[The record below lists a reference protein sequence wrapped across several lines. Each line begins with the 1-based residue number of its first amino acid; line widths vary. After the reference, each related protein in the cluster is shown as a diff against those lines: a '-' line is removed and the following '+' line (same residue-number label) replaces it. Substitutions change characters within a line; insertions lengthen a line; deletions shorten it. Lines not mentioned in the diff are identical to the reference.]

1 MDLKLGEYSRG
12 NQGKTMT
19 MLRIRRRG
27 IITLPASLR
36 KKYKLEEGQILTIID
51 LGEGT
56 ILLMPTVSQV
66 DRLANQI
73 AEKLKN
79 ENITFQDLLQELNK
93 IHKTYT

>member
-1 MDLKLGEYSRG
+1 MKLSEYIRG

-19 MLRIRRRG
+19 ILRIRRSG

-56 ILLMPTVSQV
+56 ILLTPKVSQV
-66 DRLANQI
+66 DKLANQI
-73 AEKLKN
+73 AEELED
-79 ENITFQDLLQELNK
+79 ENVNLEDLLQTLNEVREA
-93 IHKTYT
+93 YT